1 MLTYAQIAT
10 QLAPS
15 LDNTDAITRGEFV
28 KSKIIS
34 HTLTEHLSFLLT
46 INVLSKQ
53 KLSYLKSAPFSG
65 LQAGL
70 TFSILIYHYD
80 TISPNDLDNNV
91 SGH

>member
-34 HTLTEHLSFLLT
+34 QTLTGHLKFLLT

-53 KLSYLKSAPFSG
+53 KLSYLKSVALGF
-65 LQAGL
+65 QAGL